1 MFADI
6 LKKILNLS
14 GFISFLSPILRSRD
28 CLKLLPLNTTHI
40 EFRLIPTRWRHL
52 IPLLPE
58 DAPVFAPDLP
68 GYGASAA
75 IEKHDKLTVGNAIMS
90 ALRTE
95 MKRTSSKPL
104 AGDIPVVLIGH
115 DRGARVSHRLAVS
128 GAPGFDIKA
137 VCLID
142 IVPTSTQWQHF
153 SSPATAAKHIT
164 GYFHWPLLAHVD
176 LATRMIKAFGPAA
189 FLEEMLKGWS
199 GSNAAGQKAFR
210 ADDAPRLYG
219 EFFEQESVIKASCE
233 DYQHGA
239 TTDVEAQ
246 EKDQQEG
253 RKIKVPLFLL
263 YSADSI
269 GSRYQ
274 FPDVWRDWVDEG
286 VDIQHYGLGDGIGH
300 FGAEEAP
307 EESARVLGKWLEG
320 LKALAPPR

>member
-1 MFADI
+1 MYLYPTQSSRGCEVGAYS
-6 LKKILNLS
+6 S
-14 GFISFLSPILRSRD
+14 GLPPLLRSVNIS
-28 CLKLLPLNTTHI
+28 LTSQ
-40 EFRLIPTRWRHL
+40 RWRHF
-52 IPLLPE
+52 IPLLPKS
-58 DAPVFAPDLP
+58 APIFAPDLP
-68 GYGASAA
+68 GYGASAPISA
-75 IEKHDKLTVGNAIMS
+75 HDKQTVGTAIVA

-95 MKRTSSKPL
+95 VKRTSSAPP
-104 AGDIPVVLIGH
+104 AGDVPIVLIGH

-128 GAPGFDIKA
+128 GAEGFDIKG

-153 SSPATAAKHIT
+153 SDPVTAAKHIT

-176 LATRMIKAFGPAA
+176 LATRMIQAFGPAA

-210 ADDAPRLYG
+210 SDDAVRVYG
-219 EFFEQESVIKASCE
+219 EFFAQDSVIKASCE

-246 EKDQQEG
+246 QRDQKEE

-274 FPDVWRDWVDEG
+274 FPDVWKEWVDEG
-286 VDIQHYGLGDGIGH
+286 VDVEHHGLGDGVGH

-307 EESARVLGKWLEG
+307 EESARVVGKWLEG
-320 LKALAPPR
+320 LKA